1 MTTRAVGTTRP
12 GFDGQSL
19 EVLAPGARALVDAT
33 KHLLITGGMDAVR
46 IDKIAAVSGQNR
58 AMVRYYFGNKA
69 ALVARVVDELMRDQL
84 LGMIAQIEGLPEGE
98 ARIAALVDSS
108 LDFTTSPEFAAFY
121 DVLPTAVR
129 DADLR
134 ARIAELYD
142 WYRRLNRE
150 SLDPSQEPDD
160 DGRAGDRLATL
171 ATIFLS
177 SMDGLLV
184 QKMLDPEAFDK
195 GAVGSMWKAII
206 RFVLESDLED
216 TQPDLEGS

>member
-1 MTTRAVGTTRP
+1 M
-12 GFDGQSL
+12 
-19 EVLAPGARALVDAT
+19 LAPGAQALVDAT

-46 IDKIAAVSGQNR
+46 IDKIAAASGQNR

-108 LDFTTSPEFAAFY
+108 MRFTTSPDFAAFY

-129 DADLR
+129 DSDLR
-134 ARIAELYD
+134 SRIADLYD

-150 SLDPSQEPDD
+150 SLDPSQKTGD
-160 DGRAGDRLATL
+160 DGCAGEKLATL

-184 QKMLDPEAFDK
+184 QKMLDPEAVDTE
-195 GAVGSMWKAII
+195 AAASMWKAII
-206 RFVLESDLED
+206 RFVLEYD
-216 TQPDLEGS
+216 PDDAPSVGEGS